1 MLAGGQGTRLGFVFG
16 SVVTASMAVSCSSTS
31 FCLAF
36 DIKSTHISAML
47 VTSRLVNHSFS
58 LSIFTFQ
65 LDIAFPI
72 PGLKEFLV
80 GTAQRFFSF
89 HFFEYQ
95 VVAMST
101 ETLKISDGTSME
113 ITRVPDIDDE
123 TWGEVKKYVES
134 NPETAKALQSF
145 AKNPEAMRGWL
156 QTQAIAEHYNTKMS
170 AGDAPVQDRMKS
182 LESDPELGPI
192 FEDIKKNGLEAA
204 LKYYQDRSPETNDLM
219 S

>member
-1 MLAGGQGTRLGFVFG
+1 
-16 SVVTASMAVSCSSTS
+16 
-31 FCLAF
+31 
-36 DIKSTHISAML
+36 
-47 VTSRLVNHSFS
+47 
-58 LSIFTFQ
+58 
-65 LDIAFPI
+65 
-72 PGLKEFLV
+72 
-80 GTAQRFFSF
+80 
-89 HFFEYQ
+89 
-95 VVAMST
+95 MST

-204 LKYYQDRSPETNDLM
+204 LKYYQDLKTVTNFDVGLHKVLILFFDGVFFHMFSTKKWIPTWVKNTVDICARRKVMAFVNCLCNNERCWEENSPVGRNLGRM
-219 S
+219 KN